1 MQDCLSSHIGGG
13 EGEAGHKTFGG
24 SSAKQSPS
32 PPQELP
38 KKHHEEGS
46 PEQLLIDT
54 LDTVKIAKRSACGNE
69 QRKGHFGKFVFQNAP
84 PPLRTHR

>member
-13 EGEAGHKTFGG
+13 EGEAGHKNLEG
-24 SSAKQSPS
+24 ALPNNPP

-69 QRKGHFGKFVFQNAP
+69 QCKGHFGKFVFQNAP